1 MQIEQKR
8 ETRETQAIQEQR
20 EKKKGADVLTPDKT
34 PSYGFGLTL
43 AAVFLLGNLFVAAIY
58 FHVINP

>member
-8 ETRETQAIQEQR
+8 ETRETQAIQ